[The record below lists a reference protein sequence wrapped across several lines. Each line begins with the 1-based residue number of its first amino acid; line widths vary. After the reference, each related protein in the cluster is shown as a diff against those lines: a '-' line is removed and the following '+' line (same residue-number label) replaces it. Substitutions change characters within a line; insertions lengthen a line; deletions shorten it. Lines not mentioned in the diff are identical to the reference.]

1 MLGGIGG
8 RRRRG
13 TEQLSTTFLS
23 DVQLIAAPGV
33 KREPDVVLRRPQDDL
48 LVLEST

>member
-1 MLGGIGG
+1 MDRIDVDKTS
-8 RRRRG
+8 

-23 DVQLIAAPGV
+23 DVQLIAPGV

-48 LVLEST
+48 MCHGIHIIQ